1 MERDQWSF
9 EKTARAKGFRHVA
22 GVDEAGRGPLAG
34 PVVAAAVILPPSFD
48 PDGVTDSKKL
58 TPKKR
63 DALYAKIYKDAVSI
77 GIGMVDPHEID
88 RVNILRASLAA
99 MAIST
104 ENLRPKADFL
114 LIDGNISIPSAIPQR
129 TIVKGDF
136 LSVSISAASIVAK
149 VTRDRMMARYAFE
162 YPGFGFETHK
172 GYPTRAHREV
182 LRRLGPSPIHRL
194 TFKGS
199 LPKTR

>member
-9 EKTARAKGFRHVA
+9 EKNARAKGFRYVA
-22 GVDEAGRGPLAG
+22 GIDEAGRGPLAG

-63 DALYAKIYKDAVSI
+63 DALYEKIYKVAVSI

-88 RVNILRASLAA
+88 RVNILRASLSA
-99 MAIST
+99 MAISAG
-104 ENLRPKADFL
+104 NLKPGADFL
-114 LIDGNISIPSAIPQR
+114 LIDGNFSIPSDIPQKP
-129 TIVKGDF
+129 IVKGDS

-149 VTRDRMMARYAFE
+149 VTRDRMMVRHALD
-162 YPGFGFETHK
+162 YPEFGFEKHK